1 MKILVT
7 GVAGFLGSHIADKML
22 KLGHYVIGNDN
33 LIGGNLD
40 NVNQNVEFYEIDCCD
55 YDKILQIT
63 KGVDIV
69 VHAAAT
75 AHEGFSVF
83 SPNFITKNI
92 YQASMSVISAA
103 INRNVKRIVFCSS
116 MARYGNSKTPFVE
129 DLIPAPV
136 DPYGIAKVAVEDT
149 LKVLAEVHNFE
160 YNIAIPHNII
170 GPRQRYD
177 DPYRNVISIMINRVL
192 QGKPPI
198 VYGSGQQKRC
208 FSYIFDCVNCL
219 EKLILDKEIKN
230 ETVNIGPD
238 EHEVTINTIA
248 EKILK
253 FLNSDLDIVYVPER
267 PQEVKIALCSSN
279 KARKILGYRTE
290 TDLDMSI
297 QETINYIKHK
307 GVKSFDYS
315 YEIEIINDKTPITW
329 KNRLF

>member
-7 GVAGFLGSHIADKML
+7 GVAGFLGSHIADRML

-55 YDKILQIT
+55 YDKILKIT

-129 DLIPAPV
+129 NLIPAPV

-208 FSYIFDCVNCL
+208 FSYVFDCVNCL

>member
-7 GVAGFLGSHIADKML
+7 GVAGFLGSHIADRML

-55 YDKILQIT
+55 YDKILEIT

-129 DLIPAPV
+129 DLIPEPV

-208 FSYIFDCVNCL
+208 FSYVFDCVNCL

-267 PQEVKIALCSSN
+267 PQEVKIALCSSD

-290 TDLDMSI
+290 TDLDTSI

-315 YEIEIINDKTPITW
+315 YEIEIINDKTPTTW

>member
-208 FSYIFDCVNCL
+208 FSYVFDCVNCL
-219 EKLILDKEIKN
+219 EKLILDKK
-230 ETVNIGPD
+230 
-238 EHEVTINTIA
+238 
-248 EKILK
+248 
-253 FLNSDLDIVYVPER
+253 
-267 PQEVKIALCSSN
+267 
-279 KARKILGYRTE
+279 
-290 TDLDMSI
+290 
-297 QETINYIKHK
+297 
-307 GVKSFDYS
+307 
-315 YEIEIINDKTPITW
+315 
-329 KNRLF
+329 

>member
-208 FSYIFDCVNCL
+208 FSYVFDCVNCL

>member
-7 GVAGFLGSHIADKML
+7 GVAGFLGSHIADRML

-55 YDKILQIT
+55 YDKILEIT

-208 FSYIFDCVNCL
+208 FSYVFDCVNCL

-248 EKILK
+248 KKILK
-253 FLNSDLDIVYVPER
+253 FLNSDLDIVYVPKR
-267 PQEVKIALCSSN
+267 PQEVKIALCSSD